1 MVANAT
7 TTVTLAG
14 RARLCLRTIQV
25 RVFGSLSACRAS
37 TAGKGY
43 RNAVGTSDVVIQRAM
58 YPYRTCAVV
67 CMSIFTLRHQPS
79 DSHSQQ
85 PAPVVAAS
93 LATPPFQM
101 AAPQSAPSPAHPPA
115 VGGNSVSCARCPRT
129 RTAPQDTIAQHTTLE
144 GGRHRV
150 PTRWHLIR
158 RLWRVAAIC
167 PTIWVWDGKGR
178 EEGQQGADPA
188 LR

>member
-7 TTVTLAG
+7 TTVG

-25 RVFGSLSACRAS
+25 RVYGSLSACRAS

-85 PAPVVAAS
+85 PAPVAAAS
-93 LATPPFQM
+93 LATPPLQM

-167 PTIWVWDGKGR
+167 PTIWVWDGMGR